1 VKSVAKSLRVD
12 LAQFRE
18 LAAFAQ
24 FSTDLDADT
33 RQRIE
38 RGQRLTE
45 LLKQPQYSPYS
56 VWQMY
61 AVLLTATEGCFDA
74 VPIDKVKTVEANLL
88 RELKHDHAKDMESIN
103 KGDEPDDKLKQ
114 TIIKL
119 ANKIA
124 ESYKVMEKVEAKK

>member
-1 VKSVAKSLRVD
+1 
-12 LAQFRE
+12 
-18 LAAFAQ
+18 
-24 FSTDLDADT
+24 
-33 RQRIE
+33 
-38 RGQRLTE
+38 
-45 LLKQPQYSPYS
+45 
-56 VWQMY
+56 MY